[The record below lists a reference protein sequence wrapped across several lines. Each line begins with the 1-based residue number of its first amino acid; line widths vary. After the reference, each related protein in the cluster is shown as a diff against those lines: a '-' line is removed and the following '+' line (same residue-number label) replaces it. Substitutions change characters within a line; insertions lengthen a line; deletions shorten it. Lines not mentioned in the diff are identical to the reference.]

1 MSHKTGLLVVLLAA
15 LITALG
21 PLSSVAH
28 AARGMEIAVEDEDA
42 FVDQKVGSRFQAL
55 QAAAVL
61 GATRMRILVQW
72 SRVSDAGSTTPSGN
86 PDYNWGPIDDA
97 IDIAAQAG
105 MRTQLTLAGPA
116 PNYAAGAYKGLR
128 IVNPNPKLFAWFA
141 LAAATHF
148 KGRVDR
154 YGIWNEPNYPA
165 WIQPQRQS
173 PKIYRALYEAGYKAI
188 KAADPSAQVLIGE
201 TVPYGGREQ
210 GKQLGTA
217 TPPLKWLREVLCVD
231 AQYRKSSCPG
241 LKADGYAHHP
251 YDLTLQLPPTGRFPG
266 ADNAPI
272 QSLGNLRTALNKLA
286 RLGALTDARGRPLDI
301 YLTESGYFV
310 KGSRATAAAKRA
322 KYLVQQFQVAAQQP
336 SVRSMLQYNIFVPTT
351 STFTT
356 GLLTPSGSPLP
367 EYGALAG
374 WAQEAARSGEVKRNT
389 GPIEIPSRPSPPTPG
404 AEAPAPLQPSCQLQ
418 LLGICILQA

>member
-1 MSHKTGLLVVLLAA
+1 MSFRTGLLVVVLAA
-15 LITALG
+15 MLAALG

-28 AARGMEIAVEDEDA
+28 AARGMEIAIEDEDA
-42 FVDQKVGSRFQAL
+42 FVDQKAGSRYQAL
-55 QAAAVL
+55 QAAAGL

-72 SRVSDAGSTTPSGN
+72 ARVSDASSATPSAN

-97 IDIAAQAG
+97 IDIAAQTG

-116 PNYAAGAYKGLR
+116 PAYAAGAYKGLR
-128 IVNPNPKLFAWFA
+128 IVNPNAKLFARFA
-141 LAAATHF
+141 QAAAEHF

-154 YGIWNEPNYPA
+154 YGIWNEPNYPG

-173 PKIYRALYEAGYKAI
+173 PKIYRALYEASYNAI
-188 KAADPSAQVLIGE
+188 KSVDPSAQVLIGE
-201 TVPYGGREQ
+201 TVPYGGREK

-217 TPPLKWLREVLCVD
+217 TPPLKWLRQVLCVD
-231 AQYRKSSCPG
+231 AQYRKASCPG

-251 YDLTLQLPPTGRFPG
+251 YDLTLQLPPTGTFPG

-272 QSLGNLRTALNKLA
+272 QTLGNLNAALNKLA
-286 RLGALTDARGRPLDI
+286 RINALTDARGRPLDI

-310 KGSRATAAAKRA
+310 NGKRATAAPKRA
-322 KYLVQQFQVAAQQP
+322 RYLVQQFQVARRQP
-336 SVRSMLQYNIFVPTT
+336 RVRSMLQYNVFVPTT

-356 GLLTPSGSPLP
+356 GLLAPNGAPLP

-374 WAQEAARSGEVKRNT
+374 WAQQASRTGEVKRNT
-389 GPIEIPSRPSPPTPG
+389 GPIEIPSRPSPPAPG
-404 AEAPAPLQPSCQLQ
+404 AQAPSPVPPSCQLA
-418 LLGICILQA
+418 LIGICILQG